1 MPHNYRHEGFRRSES
16 ERDYRTRPGSSRGR
30 YGYPGDFDPRYPRSE
45 MEERS
50 QYSRSA
56 GSRSPFYGEGGR
68 GFPGMRWERP
78 GDDSGDYFGT
88 GVYYGAYGSQPGAS
102 ASGSAYL
109 DRDYL
114 GEDEGTWREREEELR
129 RAGDYGPSSG
139 DFETY
144 GSSRYGAQSAYGRDY
159 GERLPQQE
167 SYGQDYRERF
177 AEQRYGRDPEFGY
190 GFDQGEW
197 IPPTGTHRGRG
208 PKGYVRSDER
218 LREMICER
226 LTDDPRID
234 ASDVSIEVR
243 DKVVKLSGAVPDRRT
258 KYEIEDVVER
268 CGGVKD
274 IENQIRVKAGYGMTQ
289 SSGSHIGTSEQ
300 SGIGGSGTSEGKTSR
315 KRSG

>member
-1 MPHNYRHEGFRRSES
+1 MPHNYRHEDFRRSES
-16 ERDYRTRPGSSRGR
+16 ERDYRTRPGGYRSR
-30 YGYPGDFDPRYPRSE
+30 YGYPEDFDPRHPRSE
-45 MEERS
+45 MEERN

-56 GSRSPFYGEGGR
+56 GSRIPFYGEGGR
-68 GFPGMRWERP
+68 DFGRMRWERP

-102 ASGSAYL
+102 ARGSTYI

-129 RAGDYGPSSG
+129 RAGEYGPSSG
-139 DFETY
+139 DF
-144 GSSRYGAQSAYGRDY
+144 
-159 GERLPQQE
+159 
-167 SYGQDYRERF
+167 
-177 AEQRYGRDPEFGY
+177 
-190 GFDQGEW
+190 EW

-243 DKVVKLSGAVPDRRT
+243 DKVVTLSGAVSARRT

-289 SSGSHIGTSEQ
+289 SSGSHIGASEQ
-300 SGIGGSGTSEGKTSR
+300 TGIGGSGTSEGKTS
-315 KRSG
+315 KKKSG